1 MPAMPEATMAVR
13 PNLAYEKLNDQ
24 LIKLCREVSKF
35 RFARFV
41 TFFVGTRGCIGVVV
55 KGE

>member
-24 LIKLCREVSKF
+24 LIKLCREVGKF

-41 TFFVGTRGCIGVVV
+41 TFFVGTRGCIIWGTSS
-55 KGE
+55 